1 VTVLERLA
9 FGFRPRLPLILQ
21 TEAAECGLA
30 SLAMI
35 ASHHGHQIDISTMRL
50 RFSASLKGMTLYNI
64 ADLASELF
72 LSTRAVQVALD
83 DLRDLKTPCVL
94 HWDFSHFVVLDK
106 VIGKGAII
114 HDPARGRRHV
124 TRKELNQS
132 FTGVALEVWP
142 AQSFSPKVE
151 QNRFQLVSLFRGV
164 VGLKRALAQI
174 FLLALCLEVF
184 AILSPLGLQLIIDQA
199 IVSADLDL
207 VTVVTVGLALLV
219 LLQTAIGFVRSWGTM
234 VLMTRFAIQWDIGL
248 FSHLMRLPLSWFE
261 KRHVGDIV
269 SRFGSIQTIQH
280 TLTTDLVSSIMDS
293 LMVVGMLAMMFLYS
307 PPLAVISLITTG
319 LYVLVRAVFYRPYR
333 SATEAELVHHAREN
347 THFIESIRGANSVKA
362 LGLEERRQSTW
373 LNTLVDAVNAG
384 LKTNKLDMV
393 FNGINGLLFGF
404 GRVLMLWLGSRAV
417 IHGNLTVGMLMAFS
431 SYQEQFTSRVT
442 ELINM
447 IFKLQMLSL
456 QGERLGDIALAE
468 PEAHKGIARV
478 GTSIGIVAGRL
489 EAHGLRFRYG
499 DGEPDVL
506 EGINLTI
513 AAGESVAITSP
524 SGCGKSTLLKIL
536 AGLIQP
542 TQGRVCLDGCDI
554 RDMGL
559 SNYRKITGCVLQ
571 DDQLFTGTLIE
582 NIAAF
587 DPHADQEWI
596 EECARLAAIDGEIR
610 MMPMGYESLVGDMGS
625 ALSGG
630 QKQRLFLARALY
642 RKPRILFLDEATCHL
657 DETNEYLVNRALA
670 DLRITRVIVA
680 HRPST
685 IAMAGRVI
693 AIGNGRISNP

>member
-1 VTVLERLA
+1 M
-9 FGFRPRLPLILQ
+9 ILQ

-30 SLAMI
+30 CLAMI

-50 RFSASLKGMTLYNI
+50 RFSASLKGMTLYDI
-64 ADLASELF
+64 ADLADKLL
-72 LSTRAVQVALD
+72 LSTRAVQVTLD

-106 VIGKGAII
+106 ITTKGAII

-124 TRKELNQS
+124 SRKELNQS

-142 AQSFSPKVE
+142 APSFLLKVE
-151 QNRFQLVSLFRGV
+151 QNRFQLMSLFRGV

-174 FLLALCLEVF
+174 FLLALCLEIF

-207 VTVVTVGLALLV
+207 VTVVTIGLALLV
-219 LLQTAIGFVRSWGTM
+219 ILQTVIGFVRSWATM
-234 VLMTRFAIQWDIGL
+234 VLMTRLAIQWDIGL

-307 PPLAVISLITTG
+307 PPLAVLSLITTA
-319 LYVLVRAVFYRPYR
+319 LYVLVRILFYYPYR
-333 SATEAELVHHAREN
+333 SASETDLVYHAREN
-347 THFIESIRGANSVKA
+347 THFMESIRGASSVKA

-373 LNTLVDAVNAG
+373 LNTLVDAINAH
-384 LKTNKLDMV
+384 LRTDKLNIV
-393 FNGINGLLFGF
+393 FNVVNSLLFGL
-404 GRVLMLWLGSRAV
+404 GRVLMLWFGSRAV
-417 IHGNLTVGMLMAFS
+417 IHGNLTIGMLMAFS
-431 SYQEQFTSRVT
+431 SYQEQFSSRITS
-442 ELINM
+442 LIGM
-447 IFKLQMLSL
+447 IFQLQMLSL

-468 PEAHKGIARV
+468 PEAQGGIARV
-478 GTSIGIVAGRL
+478 GTSTGIVTGQL
-489 EAHGLRFRYG
+489 EAHGLGFRYG

-506 EGINLTI
+506 DGINLAI
-513 AAGESVAITSP
+513 AAGESIAITGP
-524 SGCGKSTLLKIL
+524 SGCGKTTLLKIL
-536 AGLIQP
+536 AGLIRP
-542 TQGRVCLDGCDI
+542 TQGRICLDGRDI
-554 RDMGL
+554 RDLGL

-571 DDQLFTGTLIE
+571 DDQLFAGTLSE
-582 NIAAF
+582 NISAF
-587 DPHADQEWI
+587 DPDADLAWI
-596 EECARLAAIDGEIR
+596 EECAHLAAIDDEIR

-642 RKPRILFLDEATCHL
+642 RKPRILLLDEATSHL
-657 DETNEYLVNRALA
+657 DDANENLINRVLA
-670 DLRITRVIVA
+670 DLHISRVIVA

-685 IAMAGRVI
+685 IALASRVI
-693 AIGNGRISNP
+693 TITGRRAFSP

>member
-1 VTVLERLA
+1 MTVLERLA
-9 FGFRPRLPLILQ
+9 FGFRPCLPVILQ

-35 ASHHGHQIDISTMRL
+35 ASHHGHQIDISSMRL
-50 RFSASLKGMTLYNI
+50 RFSASLKGMTLHNI
-64 ADLASELF
+64 ADLANKLL

-83 DLRDLKTPCVL
+83 DLRNLKTPCVL

-106 VIGKGAII
+106 VTAKGAII

-124 TRKELNQS
+124 SRRELDQS

-142 AQSFSPKVE
+142 ASSFSPKVE
-151 QNRFQLVSLFRGV
+151 QNRFQLISLFRGV

-199 IVSADLDL
+199 IVGADFDL
-207 VTVVTVGLALLV
+207 VTVVTIGLALLV
-219 LLQTAIGFVRSWGTM
+219 ILQTTIGFVRSWGTM
-234 VLMTRFAIQWDIGL
+234 VLMTRLAVQWDIGL

-307 PPLAVISLITTG
+307 PPLAAISLIITG
-319 LYVLVRAVFYRPYR
+319 LYVLVRILFYRPYR
-333 SATEAELVHHAREN
+333 SATEAELVYHAREN
-347 THFIESIRGANSVKA
+347 THFMESVRGASSVKA

-373 LNTLVDAVNAG
+373 LNALVDAVNAG

-393 FNGINGLLFGF
+393 FNGVNGLLFGF

-417 IHGNLTVGMLMAFS
+417 IHGNLTVGMLMAVS

-447 IFKLQMLSL
+447 ICKLRMLSL
-456 QGERLGDIALAE
+456 QGERLADIALAA
-468 PEAHKGIARV
+468 PEISKSSGR
-478 GTSIGIVAGRL
+478 GGNSTGSVAGHL
-489 EAHGLRFRYG
+489 EARGLRFRYG

-506 EGINLTI
+506 RDISLTI
-513 AAGESVAITSP
+513 EAGESIAIVGP

-536 AGLIQP
+536 AGLMHP
-542 TQGRVCLDGCDI
+542 TEGRVCLDGSDI
-554 RDMGL
+554 RDMGH

-571 DDQLFTGTLIE
+571 DDQLFAGTLSE
-582 NIAAF
+582 NISAF
-587 DPHADQEWI
+587 DPHADSAWI
-596 EECARLAAIDGEIR
+596 EECARLAAIDDEIR

-630 QKQRLFLARALY
+630 QKQRLFLARALQ
-642 RKPRILFLDEATCHL
+642 RKPRILLLDEATSHL
-657 DETNEYLVNRALA
+657 DEDNENRINRALA

-685 IAMAGRVI
+685 IAMVDRVI
-693 AIGNGRISNP
+693 VIGDRRASNP

>member
-1 VTVLERLA
+1 MTYLENLF
-9 FGFRPRLPLILQ
+9 FGFRSRLPLILQ

-35 ASHHGHQIDISTMRL
+35 ASHHGHHIDISSMRHK
-50 RFSASLKGMTLYNI
+50 FSASLKGMTLFNI
-64 ADLASELF
+64 AELANKLL

-83 DLRDLKTPCVL
+83 DLRELKTPCVL

-106 VIGKGAII
+106 VTANGAVI

-124 TRKELNQS
+124 SRKELDQS

-142 AQSFSPKVE
+142 APSFSPRVE
-151 QNRFQLVSLFRGV
+151 QNRFQLLSLFRGV
-164 VGLKRALAQI
+164 VGLKRALGQI

-184 AILSPLGLQLIIDQA
+184 AILSPLGLQLVIDQA

-207 VTVVTVGLALLV
+207 VTVVTIGLALLV
-219 LLQTAIGFVRSWGTM
+219 LLQTVIGFVRSWATM
-234 VLMTRFAIQWDIGL
+234 VLMTRLAVQWDIGL
-248 FSHLMRLPLSWFE
+248 FSHLIRLPLSWFE
-261 KRHVGDIV
+261 KRHVGDVV
-269 SRFGSIQTIQH
+269 SRFGSIRTIQD
-280 TLTTDLVSSIMDS
+280 TLTTDLVSSTMDS
-293 LMVVGMLAMMFLYS
+293 VMVAGMLFMMFLYS
-307 PPLAVISLITTG
+307 PPLAAMSLASTL
-319 LYVLVRAVFYRPYR
+319 LYVLVRILFHRPYR
-333 SATEAELVHHAREN
+333 AASEAELVYRAREN
-347 THFIESIRGANSVKA
+347 THFMESIRGASSVKA
-362 LGLEERRQSTW
+362 LGLEERRQSVW
-373 LNTLVDAVNAG
+373 LNTLVDAVNAD
-384 LKTNKLDMV
+384 LKTDKLDIA
-393 FNGINGLLFGF
+393 FAGINGLLFGF
-404 GRVLMLWLGSRAV
+404 ARVLVLWIGSRAV
-417 IHGNLTVGMLMAFS
+417 IEGRLTVGMLMAFS

-456 QGERLGDIALAE
+456 QEERLSDIALAQ
-468 PEAHKGIARV
+468 PEAHKGVSRI
-478 GTSIGIVAGRL
+478 GTSTGIVAGHL
-489 EAHGLRFRYG
+489 EAQGIRFRYG
-499 DGEPDVL
+499 DGESDVL

-513 AAGESVAITSP
+513 AAGESVAITGP

-536 AGLIQP
+536 SGLIHP
-542 TQGRVCLDGCDI
+542 TQGRICLDGNDI
-554 RDMGL
+554 RDVGL

-571 DDQLFTGTLIE
+571 DDQLFAGTLSE
-582 NIAAF
+582 NISAF
-587 DPHADQEWI
+587 DPHSDPAWI
-596 EECARLAAIDGEIR
+596 EECARLAAIDGEIH

-642 RKPRILFLDEATCHL
+642 RKPRILFLDEATSHL

-670 DLRITRVIVA
+670 DLRISRVIVA

-693 AIGNGRISNP
+693 AIEDGQVRDP